1 MSQQMA
7 EVRDMCLARLFPD
20 FEALCEAQA
29 PDGTG
34 VQALSRQVYG
44 PLLEWAAK
52 FVTAQPY
59 AEAAA

>member
-1 MSQQMA
+1 
-7 EVRDMCLARLFPD
+7 
-20 FEALCEAQA
+20 
-29 PDGTG
+29 